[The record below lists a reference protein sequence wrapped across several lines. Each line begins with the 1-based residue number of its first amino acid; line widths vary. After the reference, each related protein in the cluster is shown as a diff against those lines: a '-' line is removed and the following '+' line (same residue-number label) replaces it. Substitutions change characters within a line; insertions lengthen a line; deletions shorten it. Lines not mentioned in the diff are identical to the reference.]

1 LQFAPGL
8 LSSKAFFVDFSLESV
23 VFEEFNGGF
32 NGGMALVDG
41 GFQLLFSLDESVVFV
56 GQVS

>member
-8 LSSKAFFVDFSLESV
+8 LSSKTFLVDFAFEGV
-23 VFEEFNGGF
+23 VFEEFDGGF
-32 NGGMALVDG
+32 DGGVALGNG
-41 GFQLLFSLDESVVFV
+41 GFQLLFSLDESVVFI